1 MGIQLV
7 ITPSDIFNP
16 PSIKTIGGKCAQLAR
31 MRHLQFSIPSWFC
44 VTTEAFEQFIQ
55 HNGIIFPQFNDD
67 FSIFRQHFINASLPQ
82 QIQEEIIHAAD
93 RLFEKSASGAL
104 VVRSSAV
111 MEDTPTAAY
120 AGQFDT
126 FLGITDIETIL
137 QKVKECW
144 VSLWTERAIKYRSY
158 QNNTENLK
166 MAVVIQDFIPSE
178 VSGIMFTIN
187 PATQNKD
194 EFVIEASWG
203 LGEFI
208 VGGKVIPDHFIVRI
222 QEGTS
227 NLSIKTSKL
236 GTKRRI
242 LQWNIEQQQICE
254 LTTPAHLR
262 KALTLNQEQVFQLAR
277 IGQTLQSHFGC
288 PQDIE
293 WTIHQNQIY
302 LLQSRPITTLS
313 SL

>member
-1 MGIQLV
+1 MTFQFVLN
-7 ITPSDIFNP
+7 PNDISTP
-16 PSIKTIGGKCAQLAR
+16 PSIQMVGGKCAQLAR

-55 HNGIIFPQFNDD
+55 HNGIIFPQSNDD

-82 QIQEEIIHAAD
+82 KFQNELIHATD
-93 RLFEKSASGAL
+93 RLFKKSNSGAL

-126 FLGITDIETIL
+126 FLGITDIETTL
-137 QKVKECW
+137 WKVKECW
-144 VSLWTERAIKYRSY
+144 ASLWSERAIQYRSH
-158 QNNTENLK
+158 QKNEGNLK

-178 VSGIMFTIN
+178 VSGIMFTAN

-208 VGGKVIPDHFIVRI
+208 VGGKLVPDHFVVRI
-222 QEGTS
+222 QKGTS
-227 NLSIKTSKL
+227 NFSIKTSKL
-236 GTKRRI
+236 GSKRRI
-242 LQWNIEQQQICE
+242 LQWNIEQQQIQE

-262 KALTLNQEQVFQLAR
+262 KTLTLNEEQVFQLTR
-277 IGQTLQSHFGC
+277 WGRTLQSHFGC

-293 WTIHQNQIY
+293 WTIHQNQLY

-313 SL
+313 